1 MKRSRLLVVGVALAG
16 ALVLFPS
23 AGAAYIAPT
32 LVALT
37 ATGPSPSGLKTYAT
51 DLLIFDNQDSVT
63 HTVVFA
69 NGRCTLPVAPG
80 QEIGPGGSQVLQG
93 GQQPAPTPAGCP
105 HDFTAYAG
113 SYAYT
118 VDASSRGTIDVR
130 LDRRTV
136 TLTAPSHDVRLGARL
151 TLHGEVHF
159 GGDFGQMVLRAPF
172 PVAIYARHGSRPY
185 RRIALL
191 PASGH
196 TGYFWHLTV
205 RPGARTTYVAELKGQ
220 GNARGKIW
228 SNAKSSPFTVRVAS

>member
-32 LVALT
+32 MVELT
-37 ATGPSPSGLKTYAT
+37 ATGPSPSALKTYAT

-69 NGRCTLPVAPG
+69 NGRCTLSVAPG

-93 GQQPAPTPAGCP
+93 GQQPAPTPAGCS
-105 HDFTAYAG
+105 HDFTVYAG

-118 VDASSRGTIDVR
+118 VDGSSQGTIDVR
-130 LDRRTV
+130 ANRRSV
-136 TLTAPSHDVRLGARL
+136 SLTAPSHDVRLGAQL

-159 GGDFGQMVLRAPF
+159 GGDFGQMVLNAPF
-172 PVAIYARHGSRPY
+172 PVVIYARHGGQPY

-191 PASGH
+191 RASGH

-205 RPGARTTYVAELKGQ
+205 RPGARTTYLAELRGQ
-220 GNARGKIW
+220 GGARGRIW
-228 SNAKSSPFTVRVAS
+228 RDAKSSPFTVRVAS